1 MAPSS
6 RRLAGIAALMLAGL
20 LAGCA
25 GGEGNTGPTAAA
37 LPSGKSCKDVR
48 QELDRLDARGVPARI
63 ESANAGNKLS
73 PSQKQD
79 VDRYNALLGQY
90 LGARCHI

>member
-25 GGEGNTGPTAAA
+25 GGEGNTGPATAA

-63 ESANAGNKLS
+63 ESASAGSKLS

-90 LGARCHI
+90 LGARCHM